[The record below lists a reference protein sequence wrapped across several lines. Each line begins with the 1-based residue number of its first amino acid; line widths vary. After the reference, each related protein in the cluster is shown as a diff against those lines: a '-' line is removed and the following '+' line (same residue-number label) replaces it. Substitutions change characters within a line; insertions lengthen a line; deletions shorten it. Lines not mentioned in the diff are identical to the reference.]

1 MPDFD
6 PNRVS
11 RALDLAPWGVMII
24 RGTRILWA
32 NRSLAQTLQSSPEQL
47 IGLTKASAEGSG
59 LAALFD
65 DDSEQLALTLPD
77 GEEHRLQRHREPLND
92 NGEEAHYFL
101 DVTALHQLESENQ
114 QMQDKI
120 RDLDTHDEET
130 GLLNHLAIFQALESQ
145 ISRSRRYGNPLSAIR
160 LVLEPP
166 SDEAEH
172 HSALKAISQEFK
184 MQLRWADQIGR
195 LDQTAFLLVLP
206 ETPVSD
212 AWELAKKLAHDRV
225 ALTRCA
231 EGWHIG
237 FAAESW
243 SKGDDARKFLR
254 RLAEQPLSPGL

>member
-1 MPDFD
+1 MSDFD
-6 PNRVS
+6 LNRVS
-11 RALDLAPWGVMII
+11 RALDLAPWGVMIT

-32 NRSLAQTLQSSPEQL
+32 NRSLAETLHTNPEQL
-47 IGLTKASAEGSG
+47 IGLNKAAAAGTG

-65 DDSEQLALTLPD
+65 DDSEQLALSLPD
-77 GEEHRLQRHREPLND
+77 GEERRLRRQRQLLND

-101 DVTALHQLESENQ
+101 DITALHQLESANQ

-166 SDEAEH
+166 TDGAEQDTT
-172 HSALKAISQEFK
+172 LKAISQEFK

-206 ETPVSD
+206 ETPVGD
-212 AWELAKKLAHDRV
+212 AWDLAKKLAHDRI
-225 ALTRCA
+225 ALASCA